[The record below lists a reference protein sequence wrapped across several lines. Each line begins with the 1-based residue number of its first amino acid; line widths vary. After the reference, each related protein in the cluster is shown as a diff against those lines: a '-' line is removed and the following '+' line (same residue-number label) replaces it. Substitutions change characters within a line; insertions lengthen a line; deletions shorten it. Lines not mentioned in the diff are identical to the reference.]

1 MVIELTM
8 TTNISSHFAGKKAP
22 PKITQRMFVGT
33 NKLDRKKCPDLFF
46 RYFRRQNEV
55 FFTNGISKTST

>member
-22 PKITQRMFVGT
+22 PKITQRMFDGT
-33 NKLDRKKCPDLFF
+33 NSILDRQKMPRLIF
-46 RYFRRQNEV
+46 
-55 FFTNGISKTST
+55 SLL